1 MIPII
6 VYFGGDTI
14 NNAYNGIEY
23 SIGLRL
29 TIYGNE
35 NLTLKKL
42 RGRYIKDCKW

>member
-14 NNAYNGIEY
+14 NNAHTGIEY

-29 TIYGNE
+29 VISENK

-42 RGRYIKDCKW
+42 RGHYIKDCKW